1 MRAER
6 GRCRSSSEDE
16 QDEEK
21 EGSSRRE
28 GCRGRRK
35 VRSGADAV
43 TMGGGRARRDEV
55 EVDDDMEGGRRRK
68 MSWWGG
74 ESAAAAGRGG
84 RAGGERR
91 RARCASA
98 CATVA
103 KYRDDE
109 GCGVGTDRSSS
120 SSSST
125 KRWLRAYGDSGVRAE
140 CGRRADAAEAGREG
154 DDEPEA
160 NDGEVREGGRA
171 VAAEEEEAEVER
183 YIEVSSAL
191 ARGSRVRVCVCAI
204 DSRSRRAGVR
214 GEGNE
219 KSGSQ
224 ARRVA
229 QTTAP
234 SPGLDLEPTEREVWN
249 HESGTLWPSLG
260 RMP

>member
-16 QDEEK
+16 QDEEE

-91 RARCASA
+91 RARCASS

-140 CGRRADAAEAGREG
+140 CGRRADAAEDGREG

-171 VAAEEEEAEVER
+171 VAAEEEAEVER

-204 DSRSRRAGVR
+204 DGRPRRAGVR